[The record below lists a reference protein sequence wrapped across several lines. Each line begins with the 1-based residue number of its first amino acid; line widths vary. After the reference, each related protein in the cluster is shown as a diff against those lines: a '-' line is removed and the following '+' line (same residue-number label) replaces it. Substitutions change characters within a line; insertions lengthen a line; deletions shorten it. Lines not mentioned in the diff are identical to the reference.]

1 MNSADILV
9 VEDDGATRDL
19 LRMSLELEG
28 YTVSLASNG
37 VEGWQRVRASPPCLV
52 LLDIMM
58 PEMDG
63 GELLGL
69 IRGDPELARLPVIV
83 ISAFGAMTSI
93 TSSRAEEYV
102 PKPFDL
108 DGLMTKIE
116 RYCGPPLAHVATVS
130 AP

>member
-116 RYCGPPLAHVATVS
+116 RYCGPPLATS
-130 AP
+130 QP

>member
-1 MNSADILV
+1 VSSADILV

-28 YTVSLASNG
+28 YTVALAPNG
-37 VEGWQRVRASPPCLV
+37 AEGWRQLRSAAPQLL

-63 GELLGL
+63 AELLGR
-69 IRGDPELARLPVIV
+69 IRGDPLLSRLPVIV
-83 ISAFGAMTSI
+83 ISAFGAMASAAA
-93 TSSRAEEYV
+93 SLAQEYV

-108 DGLMTKIE
+108 DVLLSTIA
-116 RYCGPPLAHVATVS
+116 RYCAAPLAT
-130 AP
+130 APR

>member
-1 MNSADILV
+1 MNCADILV

-37 VEGWQRVRASPPCLV
+37 VEGWEYLRASPPSLV

-63 GELLGL
+63 AELLAL
-69 IRGDPELARLPVIV
+69 IRRDPGLARLPVIV
-83 ISAFGAMTSI
+83 ISAFGAMASIATSL
-93 TSSRAEEYV
+93 AEEYI

-108 DGLMTKIE
+108 DALMAAIG
-116 RYCGPPLAHVATVS
+116 RYCAAPLATS
-130 AP
+130 R

>member
-1 MNSADILV
+1 MTSADILV

-28 YTVSLASNG
+28 YTVSLAANG
-37 VEGWQRVRASPPCLV
+37 VEGWQRLRSSPPSLV

-69 IRGDPELARLPVIV
+69 IRGDPELSRLPVIV

-108 DGLMTKIE
+108 DGLLATIE
-116 RYCGPPLAHVATVS
+116 RYCGRPLATS
-130 AP
+130 RS

>member
-1 MNSADILV
+1 VSSADILV

-28 YTVSLASNG
+28 YTVALAPNG
-37 VEGWQRVRASPPCLV
+37 AEGWRQLRSAAPQLL

-63 GELLGL
+63 AELLGR
-69 IRGDPELARLPVIV
+69 IRGDPVLSRIPVIV
-83 ISAFGAMTSI
+83 ISAFGAMASAAA
-93 TSSRAEEYV
+93 SLAQEYV

-108 DGLMTKIE
+108 DVLLATIA
-116 RYCGPPLAHVATVS
+116 RYCAAPLAT
-130 AP
+130 APR

>member
-1 MNSADILV
+1 MNCADILV

-37 VEGWQRVRASPPCLV
+37 VEGWEYLRASPPSLV
-52 LLDIMM
+52 LLAIMM

-63 GELLGL
+63 AELLAL
-69 IRGDPELARLPVIV
+69 IRRDPGLARLPVIV
-83 ISAFGAMTSI
+83 ISAFGAMASIATSL
-93 TSSRAEEYV
+93 AEEYI

-108 DGLMTKIE
+108 DALMAAIG
-116 RYCGPPLAHVATVS
+116 RYCAAPLATS
-130 AP
+130 R

>member
-1 MNSADILV
+1 MNCADILV

-37 VEGWQRVRASPPCLV
+37 VEGWEYLRASQPSLV

-63 GELLGL
+63 AELLAL
-69 IRGDPELARLPVIV
+69 IRRDPGLARLPVIV
-83 ISAFGAMTSI
+83 ISAFGAMASIATSL
-93 TSSRAEEYV
+93 AEEYI

-108 DGLMTKIE
+108 DALMAAIG
-116 RYCGPPLAHVATVS
+116 RYCAAPLATS
-130 AP
+130 R